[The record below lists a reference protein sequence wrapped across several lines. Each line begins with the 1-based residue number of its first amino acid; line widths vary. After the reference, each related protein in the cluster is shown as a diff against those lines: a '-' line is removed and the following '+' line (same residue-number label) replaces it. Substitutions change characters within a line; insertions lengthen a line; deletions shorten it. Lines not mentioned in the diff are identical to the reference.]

1 MSMSSLR
8 DMMAGGAVLSRPV
21 ATLKRVSVPPP
32 GPTPAS
38 PAEHVLQGSKGRLTA
53 RVVRWAPPAHAAS
66 AEFNLRLF
74 IEMYLSHHFNKG
86 YCEMHDDLIAQ
97 AESPGTGK
105 RIARIAPRKFGKTT
119 LYGLA
124 LPLWKLAFKKKWFV
138 MMIGE
143 SLPSA
148 QANLQSIIEELE
160 QNEKLR
166 HDFPHLAPAIDR
178 KGQFTKWTDH
188 QLVFKS
194 GATILAKGMGSK
206 MRGAKFKNHRPDLAI
221 LDDPESPETADTFHK
236 RQKHKRWF
244 GGTFIGLGADDWDIF
259 VIGNLPH
266 EDCLIATLVESPEWN
281 GLLWRAIN
289 MRLKE
294 ERYPLGNTSDDKT
307 ALWPEVW
314 PLEKLAALRAD
325 PTVGDLS
332 FAREML
338 NMARNAED
346 IEFRTDEFSY
356 VDWDLGRM
364 KLYRLVKA
372 YVDPAGGE
380 RPGEMKRGNRD
391 YFCIVTAGMCQDGWV
406 EVFDVEM
413 HKKAPDLQMD
423 TIISVVQWTR
433 ARVIVEENMFKN
445 LYGDTLKKKARDVGV
460 AIHVDTVDN
469 TVSKMTR
476 ILGSQPALMDKEVR
490 YVRFARH
497 LRKKYPEFFAQYD
510 QFPADHD
517 DGPDAV
523 SGLLPFIYK
532 KPVKPI
538 GLNLLTRKS
547 PWKGAA

>member
-1 MSMSSLR
+1 MMLLK
-8 DMMAGGAVLSRPV
+8 DMMGGALMGRPAV
-21 ATLKRVSVPPP
+21 RVVPRPSAT
-32 GPTPAS
+32 PTPD
-38 PAEHVLQGSKGRLTA
+38 PPTGAEFLEGAIRTL
-53 RVVRWAPPAHAAS
+53 RVRVKRWAPPAHAAA
-66 AEFNLRLF
+66 AEHSFRAF
-74 IEMYLSHHFNKG
+74 IAQYLSHHFDKG
-86 YCEMHDDLIAQ
+86 FCEMHDDLLDR
-97 AESPGTGK
+97 AEDPGVAK
-105 RIARIAPRKFGKTT
+105 RVARIAPRKFGKTT

-124 LPLWKLAFKKKWFV
+124 LPLWKLAYKKKWFV
-138 MMIGE
+138 LMVGE

-206 MRGAKFKNHRPDLAI
+206 MRGVKFKNHRPDLAI

-244 GGTFIGLGADDWDIF
+244 GGTFIGLGADNWDIF

-266 EDCLIATLVESPEWN
+266 EDCLIATLVSSEEWD

-294 ERYPLGNTSDDKT
+294 ERFPLGNRTDDGS
-307 ALWPEVW
+307 ALWPDVW
-314 PLEKLAALRAD
+314 PLDKLAKLRAD

-338 NMARNAED
+338 NFARNAED
-346 IEFRTDEFSY
+346 IEFRTDEFQY
-356 VDWDLGRM
+356 IDWDASRM
-364 KLYRLVKA
+364 KEYRFVKA

-380 RPGEMKRGNRD
+380 RPGEMRRGNRD
-391 YFCIVTAGMCQDGWV
+391 YFCMVTGGLTKDNWV
-406 EVFDVEM
+406 EIFDIQM
-413 HKKAPDLQMD
+413 HKLAPDRQMD
-423 TIISVVQWTR
+423 TIIEVVKWTM
-433 ARVIVEENMFKN
+433 ARVTVEENMYKN
-445 LYGDTLKKKARDVGV
+445 LYGDALRKKALNQKV
-460 AIHVDTVDN
+460 AVRVDTVDN

-476 ILGSQPALMDKEVR
+476 ILNSQPALMDPVVR
-490 YVRFARH
+490 HIRFARH
-497 LRKKYPEFFAQYD
+497 LRKTHPEFFAQYD
-510 QFPADHD
+510 QFPSDHD

-523 SGLLPFIYK
+523 SGLAPRLYRPPVRPKTLGTLTK
-532 KPVKPI
+532 K
-538 GLNLLTRKS
+538 S
-547 PWKGAA
+547 YWKGAA